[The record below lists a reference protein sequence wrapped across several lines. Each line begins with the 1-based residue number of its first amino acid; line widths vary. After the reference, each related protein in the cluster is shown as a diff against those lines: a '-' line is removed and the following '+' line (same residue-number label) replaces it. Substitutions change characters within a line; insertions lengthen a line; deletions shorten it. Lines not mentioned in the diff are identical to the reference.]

1 MISSD
6 STGIS
11 LDSIVSGLPELNE
24 ECLRLALTHPN
35 SPSQVRTMAA
45 SILSKIDQIRYTDEI
60 ISSFTMSAEIKGLT
74 DMLIEEVSL
83 QRAYPFRVMLS
94 WHLITAKD
102 SVGISSKLLEARR
115 VALASIEEAERD
127 GVLSEVCV
135 GLISLLDGI
144 SSNLEAVHDKLDSEG
159 LKTLKKVRMALGP
172 EGDGIVKEVRIEK
185 LVNSVKMPI

>member
-1 MISSD
+1 
-6 STGIS
+6 
-11 LDSIVSGLPELNE
+11 
-24 ECLRLALTHPN
+24 
-35 SPSQVRTMAA
+35 
-45 SILSKIDQIRYTDEI
+45 
-60 ISSFTMSAEIKGLT
+60 MSAEIKGLT

-144 SSNLEAVHDKLDSEG
+144 STNLEAVHDKLDSEG
-159 LKTLKKVRMALGP
+159 LKTLK
-172 EGDGIVKEVRIEK
+172 EVRWLWDQKEMESLRK
-185 LVNSVKMPI
+185 